1 MSDEKMLNFESV
13 TAALDFAIAKEQE
26 AYDFYTEWS
35 EKLEHDAI
43 RQVFREFAVEELK
56 HRDLIT
62 DAKEGKLELKIDE
75 KVRDLKITDYF
86 VDVKASAGM
95 NYQDA
100 LQVAIQAERGSIELY
115 GHLASTA
122 ASTDIISLFE
132 SLVQEETRHK
142 VRLEKIY
149 DDNFLKEG

>member
-1 MSDEKMLNFESV
+1 MNDEKMLNFESAE
-13 TAALDFAIAKEQE
+13 AALAFAVEKEQE
-26 AYDFYTEWS
+26 AYDFYMEWS
-35 EKLEHDAI
+35 KKLEHDAI

-62 DAKEGKLELKIDE
+62 DVKEGKRHLDIDG

-86 VDVKASAGM
+86 VEVKASAGM

-115 GHLASTA
+115 RNLADRATSV
-122 ASTDIISLFE
+122 DVNSLFE
-132 SLVQEETRHK
+132 SLVQEETKHK
-142 VRLEKIY
+142 MRLEEIY

>member
-1 MSDEKMLNFESV
+1 MNDEKMLNFESAE
-13 TAALDFAIAKEQE
+13 AALAFAVEKEHE
-26 AYDFYTEWS
+26 AYDFYMEWS
-35 EKLEHDAI
+35 KKLEHDAI

-62 DAKEGKLELKIDE
+62 DVKEGKRHLDIDG

-86 VDVKASAGM
+86 VEVKASAGM

-115 GHLASTA
+115 RNLADRATSV
-122 ASTDIISLFE
+122 DVNSLFE
-132 SLVQEETRHK
+132 SLVQEETKHK
-142 VRLEKIY
+142 MRLEEIY

>member
-1 MSDEKMLNFESV
+1 MNDEKMLNFESV
-13 TAALDFAIAKEQE
+13 AAALDFAIDKEQE

-62 DAKEGKLELKIDE
+62 DVKEGKLELKIDE

-86 VDVKASAGM
+86 VEIKASAGM

-115 GHLASTA
+115 GRLASTA